1 MQTLLFDELC
11 IKRLK
16 KHFLIFAIACVG
28 FISAIYTP
36 IYLLLSTNAL
46 WDSSII
52 LFLWTELIGPMMDF
66 AFFWGSFAF
75 LIYIYLRFGKNTTKH
90 FAVVYAIAVVAK
102 YLVTMVVSFSIMSF
116 PGWKTFMDEEFWG
129 ALFSIV
135 MDCLQMV
142 GVLILAE
149 FCCRRP
155 MLQNS
160 LHSQGVNGG
169 DLLAK
174 CFPIE
179 NFFNVQN
186 PLLKTCF
193 FSALIPSALKI
204 LSRLYYDIFFW
215 GLPEGIEEWI
225 LIATYYVGDIASL
238 FIGYAVLLYLLQ
250 MFYTDETK
258 RRIEFES

>member
-1 MQTLLFDELC
+1 MQNLLFDELC
-11 IKRLK
+11 IKRFK
-16 KHFLIFAIACVG
+16 KQFLIFAIACVG
-28 FISAIYTP
+28 FISVIYTP
-36 IYLLLSTNAL
+36 VYLLLSTNAL
-46 WDSSII
+46 WDSSVI
-52 LFLWTELIGPMMDF
+52 LFLWTELIGPAMDF

-75 LIYIYLRFGKNTTKH
+75 LIYVHLRFDKKQTKH
-90 FAVVYAIAVVAK
+90 FIIVYLIAVVAK
-102 YLVTMVVSFSIMSF
+102 YLVTMFVSFSIMSF
-116 PGWKTFMDEEFWG
+116 PGWKNFMDEEFWS

-135 MDCLQMV
+135 MDCLQIL
-142 GVLILAE
+142 GVLLITE

-155 MLQNS
+155 MLQGTRDSN
-160 LHSQGVNGG
+160 GVPERE
-169 DLLAK
+169 LLAA
-174 CFPIE
+174 CFPIGD
-179 NFFNVQN
+179 FFNLKN

>member
-142 GVLILAE
+142 GALILAE

-155 MLQNS
+155 MSQNS

-169 DLLAK
+169 DLMAN

-179 NFFNVQN
+179 NFFTLKN

-215 GLPEGIEEWI
+215 GIPEGIEEWI
-225 LIATYYVGDIASL
+225 LVATYYVGDIASL